1 MANSK
6 SPDSSNSEQQIDE
19 TICQIAEVTNKVIN
33 ILTNSTEFEKLES
46 DNLDSHSQQ
55 AEKDQVERRKTLE
68 AENDRKRQQL
78 ARKWKRY

>member
-1 MANSK
+1 MADSK

-33 ILTNSTEFEKLES
+33 ILSNSTEFEKLES

>member
-1 MANSK
+1 MADSK
-6 SPDSSNSEQQIDE
+6 STDSSNSEQQIDE
-19 TICQIAEVTNKVIN
+19 AICQIAEVTNKVIN
-33 ILTNSTEFEKLES
+33 ILSNSTEFEKLES

-78 ARKWKRY
+78 ARRWKRY

>member
-1 MANSK
+1 MADSK
-6 SPDSSNSEQQIDE
+6 SSDSSNSEQQIDE

-33 ILTNSTEFEKLES
+33 ILSNSTEFEKLES

>member
-1 MANSK
+1 VAHSK

-19 TICQIAEVTNKVIN
+19 TICQIAEVTNKVMN
-33 ILTNSTEFEKLES
+33 TLSNSAEFEKLES
-46 DNLDSHSQQ
+46 DNLDCHSQQ

>member
-1 MANSK
+1 MTDSK
-6 SPDSSNSEQQIDE
+6 SPNSSNSEQQIDE

-33 ILTNSTEFEKLES
+33 ILSNSTEFEKLES
-46 DNLDSHSQQ
+46 DNLDFHSQQ